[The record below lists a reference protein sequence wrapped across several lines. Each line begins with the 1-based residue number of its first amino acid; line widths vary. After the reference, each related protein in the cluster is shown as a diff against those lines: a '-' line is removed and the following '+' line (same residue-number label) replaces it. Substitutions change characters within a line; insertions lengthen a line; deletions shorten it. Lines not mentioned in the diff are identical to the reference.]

1 MNDAEVDERR
11 CEPAPKLLSCR
22 SGWVI
27 ILTPNAYTVEATNVT
42 KTVDL
47 YTVSG
52 Q

>member
-11 CEPAPKLLSCR
+11 REPAPKLLSCR
-22 SGWVI
+22 SRWVS
-27 ILTPNAYTVEATNVT
+27 ILITNAYSVEATNVT

-47 YTVSG
+47 YTISG